1 MDGKLL
7 RADIQ
12 GKGTGLTNQSDRMLA
27 KGRPAMSGTQLGG
40 GEELDQITRVGGW
53 LSRILGITGPVT
65 GPKEEA

>member
-12 GKGTGLTNQSDRMLA
+12 GKGRGLTNQSDRMLA

-40 GEELDQITRVGGW
+40 R
-53 LSRILGITGPVT
+53 
-65 GPKEEA
+65 